1 MKTARQVLNDTSH
14 SMVPITPGASV
25 FEALEVMSDRHVGAL
40 LVMAEGHLIG
50 VMSERDYARKVALM
64 NRSSRDTRVD
74 EIMTDRVVCIGAE
87 RTVDECMAL
96 MTQRDIRHL
105 PVLDGDMLLGML
117 SMRDLV
123 EETISDQ
130 RFTIDQLE
138 VYIRS

>member
-1 MKTARQVLNDTSH
+1 MKTARQLINDLSS

-40 LVMAEGHLIG
+40 LVIDEGHLIG
-50 VMSERDYARKVALM
+50 VMSERDYARKVALL
-64 NRSSRDTRVD
+64 NRNSRDTRVE
-74 EIMTDRVVCIGAE
+74 EIMTDHVVCVGAE

-96 MTQRDIRHL
+96 MTERDIRHL
-105 PVLDGDMLLGML
+105 PVLDGDTLLGMV

-130 RFTIDQLE
+130 RFTIEQLE
-138 VYIRS
+138 IYIR

>member
-40 LVMAEGHLIG
+40 LVMKEGHLIG

-74 EIMTDRVVCIGAE
+74 EIMTDRVVCVAAE

-105 PVLDGDMLLGML
+105 PVLDGDTLLGML

-138 VYIRS
+138 VYIRG